1 MPDPDQSRSVE
12 QRSAVKNNVNQPCIL
27 LYRNQH
33 MNFDFR
39 QLNRWRIAIHFRL
52 WTSSIDWGLVR
63 VPIRPLTITQ
73 TLITFVWF
81 DLISFQFI
89 PFYFLQLLQQIIF
102 SLSLL
107 PYLLNLLS
115 TWTFKI
121 LVTSPKSRTL
131 GF

>member
-39 QLNRWRIAIHFRL
+39 QLNRLRIAIHFRL

-73 TLITFVWF
+73 TLITFV
-81 DLISFQFI
+81 
-89 PFYFLQLLQQIIF
+89 
-102 SLSLL
+102 
-107 PYLLNLLS
+107 
-115 TWTFKI
+115 
-121 LVTSPKSRTL
+121 
-131 GF
+131 